1 MVGEGG
7 PSFSRQEA
15 ARREV
20 RRRPSEDEMRANDI
34 ARMESEGGM
43 DPELAALLRTI
54 KEDRERAAHA
64 EDLARFEGEGGG
76 AWTYNGPRYKYGLP
90 ATQGPREMI
99 QWGSGRG
106 LPTLAGEGAG
116 LPAIGGG
123 RGGGPLA
130 PNGYRFSSEEPLL
143 PPPGPRLA
151 GEQAA
156 DVSQSGGFSGFR
168 TNVPYKGNGTSIMP
182 MVTSILNRPAVEA
195 PQPIAAPVYDLE
207 HSVPQDFDT
216 WGRKIVGPSASTSE
230 MDAPARGSSSRPAPA
245 APATPARD
253 MTIAQLWDMYN
264 KSGNASDFVRADRAM
279 QEAMKAGKD
288 IGYYGQKVEGE
299 KRGGAVQNKDAAVHK
314 ALDIIQHLLNRG

>member
-1 MVGEGG
+1 
-7 PSFSRQEA
+7 
-15 ARREV
+15 
-20 RRRPSEDEMRANDI
+20 
-34 ARMESEGGM
+34 
-43 DPELAALLRTI
+43 
-54 KEDRERAAHA
+54 
-64 EDLARFEGEGGG
+64 
-76 AWTYNGPRYKYGLP
+76 
-90 ATQGPREMI
+90 
-99 QWGSGRG
+99 
-106 LPTLAGEGAG
+106 
-116 LPAIGGG
+116 
-123 RGGGPLA
+123 
-130 PNGYRFSSEEPLL
+130 
-143 PPPGPRLA
+143 
-151 GEQAA
+151 
-156 DVSQSGGFSGFR
+156 
-168 TNVPYKGNGTSIMP
+168 

-253 MTIAQLWDMYN
+253 MTIAQLWDTYN

-314 ALDIIQHLLNRG
+314 ALDIIQHLLSRG